1 MKVVFTDAPHDV
13 VMVAAVDPPLQRIV
27 GEKSQTIMHRSGK
40 AVVVGLVA
48 AVMIADEH
56 ISSHRSHLI
65 EGASD
70 HFLTAPIHPSC
81 PNSHG
86 RSRISYGVPYVLA
99 SYVESLTAVAEAIC
113 NGEKHGLIF
122 TSLGLTNLG
131 GARTRNG
138 FLLKATACSKKGY
151 CKPAVRAARNKNEEL
166 LSVRLRSLGASAT
179 VVVFP
184 WTSLHFRLNLHN
196 LHG

>member
-113 NGEKHGLIF
+113 SGEKHGLRF
-122 TSLGLTNLG
+122 TSLGLNNLG

-151 CKPAVRAARNKNEEL
+151 
-166 LSVRLRSLGASAT
+166 
-179 VVVFP
+179 
-184 WTSLHFRLNLHN
+184 
-196 LHG
+196 